1 MRESENRAK
10 ERILDAAVKLFAE
23 KGFDGTTV
31 NEIANKAQVNKA
43 LIYYYFDNKA
53 DILDY
58 LVQFLLENVANIT
71 IDYIHLTIENMVAEG
86 TLTIHP
92 DRLHFTD
99 RAAVRHFIDTINR
112 YYRQVLDYALEHR
125 KIIRII
131 MLESLKQNEY
141 CVDLFKMLDYTSG
154 GESRLYKTVSKF
166 ERSFTYSDDLDLYR
180 LFFLLIPLLNYAAYF
195 DEYRA
200 VAQVSEQELKD
211 SFMRSFRLVIS
222 SIASGS
228 DILLRNVNHSERGN
242 DVS

>member
-53 DILDY
+53 DIRDY

-99 RAAVRHFIDTINR
+99 QAAVRHFIDTINR

-131 MLESLKQNEY
+131 MLESLK
-141 CVDLFKMLDYTSG
+141 
-154 GESRLYKTVSKF
+154 
-166 ERSFTYSDDLDLYR
+166 
-180 LFFLLIPLLNYAAYF
+180 
-195 DEYRA
+195 
-200 VAQVSEQELKD
+200 
-211 SFMRSFRLVIS
+211 
-222 SIASGS
+222 
-228 DILLRNVNHSERGN
+228 
-242 DVS
+242 